1 MDEKIVLTLMQN
13 VSDKLDDITSTLK
26 EIKQNDLEKN
36 NSEKYEVYFAAV
48 IDELNNSQEKTTAK
62 IIREQKNQIENIKTT
77 IDNTKQYFLFGK
89 DTSMTSKSLLLIML
103 LLILSSNAI
112 KHIPNYLNK
121 HNQITKERN
130 AYKQVYEFLYL
141 YHLDDKDDYS
151 STLSDLLKHSKNNKP
166 VFINKLKL
174 LRTKKEKD
182 LKEKELKKQLKALE
196 NDN

>member
-1 MDEKIVLTLMQN
+1 MDEIIVLNLMQN

-26 EIKQNDLEKN
+26 EIKQNDLQKNTSEKN
-36 NSEKYEVYFAAV
+36 EVYFAAV
-48 IDELNNSQEKTTAK
+48 IDELNNSQQKTTAK

-112 KHIPNYLNK
+112 KHIPNYLNR
-121 HNQITKERN
+121 HSQITKERN

-141 YHLDDKDDYS
+141 YHMDDKDDYS
-151 STLSDLLKHSKNNKP
+151 STLSDLLKHSKNKKP
-166 VFINKLKL
+166 VFINKLKS
-174 LRTKKEKD
+174 LRTKHEKD
-182 LKEKELKKQLKALE
+182 LKEKELKKQLKALG